1 MPTPIFSQPE
11 RRNYLVPALITLVLV
26 AIVATLIYKF
36 TPHRIAD
43 IAVTHVNV
51 VSIGTPTKTGSQL
64 VGKQEYIQN
73 DLYVLATVRID
84 DQLRLPLFLKDITA
98 TLTTPDG
105 DLTTSAIEKND
116 LDSIYTTFPQLK
128 PVATAPLLRDT
139 AVQPKDHAEGMVL
152 LHFPITQ
159 QQWDQRTSATITI
172 TTYSQ
177 GDLTVTVPKS

>member
-1 MPTPIFSQPE
+1 MPTPTFSQPE
-11 RRNYLVPALITLVLV
+11 RRSYLVPALITLVLV

-43 IAVTHVNV
+43 IAVTRVNA

-64 VGKQEYIQN
+64 VGKQEFIQN

-116 LDSIYTTFPQLK
+116 LDSIYTTFPQVK
-128 PVATAPLLRDT
+128 SVATAPLFRDT
-139 AVQPKDHAEGMVL
+139 AVEPQDHAEGMVL

-159 QQWDQRTSATITI
+159 QQWDQRTTATITL
-172 TTYSQ
+172 TFYSQ
-177 GDLTVTVPKS
+177 GEFTIPIPKT